1 MLLCFIVWAVLIFV
15 CYFFFWSP
23 KDELPN
29 ETLGNFGYILF
40 GYLLGWGAYNLSERV
55 MKNK

>member
-1 MLLCFIVWAVLIFV
+1 MLLWFIVWAVLIFV

-23 KDELPN
+23 KGELPS
-29 ETLGNFGYILF
+29 ETLGNFVYILI
-40 GYLLGWGAYNLSERV
+40 GYLLGWMAYNASERA

>member
-1 MLLCFIVWAVLIFV
+1 MLLWFIVWAVLIFV
-15 CYFFFWSP
+15 CYFFWSP
-23 KDELPN
+23 KDELPS

-40 GYLLGWGAYNLSERV
+40 GYLLGWMAYNASERA